1 MKNLISSFFG
11 AILFYTIIPLPS
23 FLPISFNKI
32 ALWLPSMGFVIGGLL
47 ALSVYIFS
55 IGDFSS
61 LWQGV
66 LIVALWIYITGGLH
80 LDGVMDTADGLAVQ
94 NPDKRLTVMSDSNTG
109 AYGVMAGVILILL
122 KVVNVM
128 EIKENLWFELIFS
141 ASWARWGQFM
151 SIVLYPYLKIEGKG
165 AFLKKELD
173 LPFDAFFT
181 SLFIIPL
188 GLIQYFW
195 LKSSLQL
202 IIIETLVG
210 IVSSLFVGWWLY
222 RQLGGHT
229 GDTYGAT
236 VEWSEA
242 LILTCLSILQKVE
255 RFFCL

>member
-1 MKNLISSFFG
+1 MKKLISSFFG

-23 FLPISFNKI
+23 FLPISFSKI
-32 ALWLPSMGFVIGGLL
+32 AVWLPCMGFVVGGLL
-47 ALSVYIFS
+47 GLSAYILSIVGFS
-55 IGDFSS
+55 P
-61 LWQGV
+61 LLQGI
-66 LIVALWIYITGGLH
+66 LIVALWIYLTGGLH

-122 KVVNVM
+122 KVASVM
-128 EIKENLWFELIFS
+128 EITENLWFYLIFC

-151 SIVLYPYLKIEGKG
+151 SIVLYPYLKLEGKG

-173 LPFDAFFT
+173 LPFDGFLS

-188 GLIQYFW
+188 LLIQYFW
-195 LKSSLQL
+195 LKSSIEQHHLVIALMIIQAL
-202 IIIETLVG
+202 IGII
-210 IVSSLFVGWWLY
+210 SSLLVGWWFY
-222 RQLGGHT
+222 RQLKGHT

-242 LILTCLSILQKVE
+242 LILTCLSIV
-255 RFFCL
+255 F